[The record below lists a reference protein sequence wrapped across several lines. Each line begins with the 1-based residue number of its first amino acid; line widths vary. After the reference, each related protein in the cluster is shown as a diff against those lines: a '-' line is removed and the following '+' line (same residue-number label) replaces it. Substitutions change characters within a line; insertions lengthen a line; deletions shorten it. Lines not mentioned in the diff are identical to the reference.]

1 MADGREQLLR
11 DRKDRAGRIEC
22 IREAATLQLELAK
35 ISRRIK
41 EIGLNLV
48 EHDVELTFEQ
58 FEGLSLARTDVLNA
72 ADKLH
77 GLASQMVGSI
87 RRDNI

>member
-35 ISRRIK
+35 ISARIK
-41 EIGLNLV
+41 VIELNLA
-48 EHDVELTFEQ
+48 EHEVELTFNQSEQ
-58 FEGLSLARTDVLNA
+58 LSLARTDVLDA

-77 GLASQMVGSI
+77 GLASQMVGTI